1 MWCRLH
7 FQEGVCNRQPAGNT
21 GLRDLPAD
29 RSDRPEVA
37 KDLLHCSNEQ
47 VQAAVELDPHATL
60 NAAQRA
66 AVVSGSD
73 APLLIIAGA
82 GTGKTTTLA
91 HRIAQLVIDG
101 ADPRR
106 ILLLTFSRR
115 ASQEMIRRAQRVAR
129 GADLPWAGTFH
140 AVGSRLL
147 RLHAAALGLDPSFT
161 VLDRG
166 DAADLLDL
174 VRADG
179 AFAKGERRF
188 PRKDT
193 CLSIYSRT
201 VNARTTLEAV
211 LDQAYPWCREHA
223 DALRGLFGAYVE
235 TKLAKHVL
243 DYDDLLLWWW
253 HAMAA
258 PEIAASISAR
268 FDHVLVDEYQDTN
281 ALQAEIIIALAPTG
295 RGVTA
300 VGDDAQAIYAFR
312 AATVHNILEF
322 PSKFTTPAR
331 LVALEDNYRSTVP
344 IVAAANAVI
353 ERAAQRH
360 AKTLR
365 SSRRSEER
373 PTLAIVEDENGEV
386 DYGVERVLAYREAGL
401 PLRDQ
406 AVLVRAAHHSDLL
419 ELELGRRRIP
429 YVKYG
434 GLKFLEAAHVKDLM
448 AFLRWAENPVD
459 PIAGFRVVQLLPG
472 VGPAFA
478 RRAVDAITAITP
490 PSLQQLAT
498 VKPPAAARDIWPALC
513 ALLVELATP
522 QADWAGQIGRIRQF
536 YEPLLIERYDAAD
549 ARLGDL
555 AQLEAIG
562 GTYAARS
569 AFLEDLTLDPPSA
582 TGDYAGP
589 PHLDE
594 DWLVISTIHSAKGQ
608 EWRAVFILDVIDGR
622 IPSDLGVGTTDQ
634 LEEERRLLY
643 VAMTR
648 ARDHLHLVQPLRMY
662 IEKQHRHG
670 DRHVFAPRSRFI
682 PDTILECF
690 ERVVRGRSAGDL
702 GSAAATSVV
711 DVAARLRAMW

>member
-1 MWCRLH
+1 MNSML
-7 FQEGVCNRQPAGNT
+7 
-21 GLRDLPAD
+21 AD
-29 RSDRPEVA
+29 PF
-37 KDLLHCSNEQ
+37 
-47 VQAAVELDPHATL
+47 ATL
-60 NAAQRA
+60 NRSQRE
-66 AVVSGSD
+66 AVTAGSD

-91 HRIAQLVIDG
+91 HRIAKLVIDG

-115 ASQEMIRRAQRVAR
+115 AAQEMIRRAQRVAR
-129 GADLPWAGTFH
+129 GIELPWAGTFH

-147 RLHAAALGLDPSFT
+147 RLHAHGLGLDPSFT

-166 DAADLLDL
+166 DAADLMDL

-179 AFAKGERRF
+179 AFAKPKMERDGLAPARGTDRRF

-193 CLSIYSRT
+193 CLAIYSRT

-211 LDQAYPWCREHA
+211 LAEAYPWCREHA
-223 DALRGLFGAYVE
+223 APLRALFAAYVE
-235 TKLAKHVL
+235 CKLARHVL

-253 HAMAA
+253 HAMSA
-258 PEIAASISAR
+258 PELAASVRAR

-281 ALQAEIIIALAPTG
+281 ALQAEILINLAPSG

-300 VGDDAQAIYAFR
+300 VGDDAQAIYSFR

-322 PSKFTTPAR
+322 PSKFEVPAR
-331 LVALEDNYRSTVP
+331 LIALEDNYRSTVP

-353 ERAAQRH
+353 ELAAQRH

-365 SSRRSEER
+365 SQRPSQER
-373 PTLAIVEDENGEV
+373 PTLALVEDEHGEV
-386 DYGVERVLAYREAGL
+386 DYVVEKVLAYREQGL
-401 PLRDQ
+401 ALRDQ
-406 AVLVRAAHHSDLL
+406 AVLVRAAHHADLL

-448 AFLRWAENPVD
+448 AFLRWAENPID

-472 VGPAFA
+472 AGPAFA
-478 RRAVDAITAITP
+478 RRAVDAITAASP
-490 PSLQQLAT
+490 PSLLHLAS
-498 VKPPAAARDIWPALC
+498 VKPPPAAREAWPALC
-513 ALLVELATP
+513 ALMLELAAPST
-522 QADWAGQIGRIRQF
+522 AWAGQIERVRRF
-536 YEPLLIERYDAAD
+536 YEPLLVERYDAAES
-549 ARLGDL
+549 RIGDL

-562 GTYAARS
+562 GTYVERA
-569 AFLEDLTLDPPSA
+569 AFLEDLTLDPPSS
-582 TGDYAGP
+582 TGDLAGP

-594 DWLVISTIHSAKGQ
+594 DWLVLSTIHSAKGQ
-608 EWRAVFILDVIDGR
+608 EWRAVFVLDVIDGR

-634 LEEERRLLY
+634 VEEERRLLY

-662 IEKQHRHG
+662 VEKQHRHG
-670 DRHVFAPRSRFI
+670 DRHVYAPRSRFL
-682 PDTILECF
+682 PDAILDRF
-690 ERVVRGRSAGDL
+690 ERVVRGRSAGEL
-702 GSAAATSVV
+702 GAAPPTALV